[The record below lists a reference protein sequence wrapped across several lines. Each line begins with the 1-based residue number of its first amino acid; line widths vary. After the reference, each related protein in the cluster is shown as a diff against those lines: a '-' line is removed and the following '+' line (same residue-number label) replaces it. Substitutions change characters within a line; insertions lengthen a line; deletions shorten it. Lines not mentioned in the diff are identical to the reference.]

1 MAWPSV
7 QRDFQPTRE
16 NAMTTGSLLFL
27 IISSCLFLMV
37 QAGSAEELPPTLTP
51 LPPPEPR
58 IHGPGVIGA
67 RRRAPF
73 LYTIPA
79 TGERPIEFGVDRLP
93 PGLELDAATG
103 RITGRASVDG
113 KELIV
118 NGNDGKSAFPI
129 VDSEGGLA
137 YDVVLHARSATG
149 STTKKLRITI
159 GEAIAR
165 TPPMGWNSW
174 NCWAGAVDQEK
185 VLRSARA
192 MVSSGLIN
200 HGWTYVNIDDT
211 WQGQRGGPYDG
222 LQANEKFPNMQQL
235 CDDIH
240 GMGLKAGIY
249 STPWITSY
257 AKFAGGSSDD
267 PKGTWTKGL
276 ADQKFQRFGKYSF
289 AVNDVKQWAAWG
301 FDYLKYDWSPIDVP
315 HVEEM
320 SKALRYSG
328 RDIVFSLSNSAS
340 FEHAADWAR
349 LANCW
354 RTTGDIW
361 DRWEA
366 SPADWQYGV
375 SEIGFNQDRWAPFG
389 GPGHWNDPDMLV
401 VGHVGWGPS
410 LHLTK
415 LSPDEQ
421 YSHISLW
428 CLFSAPLLIGCD
440 MERLDPFTLGLLSN
454 DEVLALDQDSWG
466 LPAVRAGTLGAID
479 VFMKTLEDGAKALGF
494 FNRARQTETATYNKL
509 GRIGLPGKYHVRD
522 LWRQKDLEDTVG
534 SLKLT
539 VPGHGVVLLKLTRV
553 P

>member
-1 MAWPSV
+1 M
-7 QRDFQPTRE
+7 RRRLEPTRE
-16 NAMTTGSLLFL
+16 IAMRFSSLLVL
-27 IISSCLFLMV
+27 IISSYLFVKV
-37 QAGSAEELPPTLTP
+37 QAGSAQELPPSLTP
-51 LPPPEPR
+51 PTPSEPR

-67 RRRAPF
+67 RPNVPF

-93 PGLELDAATG
+93 PGLELDSASG
-103 RITGRASVDG
+103 RITGRTAVD
-113 KELIV
+113 
-118 NGNDGKSAFPI
+118 P
-129 VDSEGGLA
+129 EGGLA
-137 YDVVLHARSATG
+137 YDVVLHARNAKG
-149 STTKKLRITI
+149 STTKKLLITI
-159 GEAIAR
+159 GETIAR

-174 NCWAGAVDQEK
+174 NCWAGVVDQEK
-185 VLRSARA
+185 ILRSARA

-222 LQANEKFPNMQQL
+222 LQANEKFPDMKKL
-235 CDDIH
+235 CDEIH
-240 GMGLKAGIY
+240 DMGLKAGIY

-267 PKGTWTKGL
+267 PKGTWTKEL
-276 ADQKFQRFGKYSF
+276 AVQKFQRFGKYSF
-289 AVNDVKQWAAWG
+289 AENDVKQWAAWG
-301 FDYLKYDWSPIDVP
+301 FDYLKYDWSPIDVA
-315 HVEEM
+315 HAEEM
-320 SKALRYSG
+320 SKALRSCG
-328 RDIVFSLSNSAS
+328 RDMVFSLSNSAS
-340 FEHAADWAR
+340 FAHAADWAR

-361 DRWEA
+361 DRWEQ

-375 SEIGFNQDRWAPFG
+375 SEIGFNQDRWAPFA

-401 VGHVGWGPS
+401 VGHVGWGPA

-454 DEVLALDQDSWG
+454 DEVLALDQDSLG
-466 LPAVRAGTLGAID
+466 LPAVRVGTVGAID
-479 VFMKTLEDGAKALGF
+479 VFMKTLEDGSKALGL
-494 FNRARQTETATYNKL
+494 FNRSRQSETSTYNKL
-509 GRIGLPGKYHVRD
+509 GRIGLAGKHHVRD
-522 LWRQKDLEDTVG
+522 LWRQQDLEDTGG

-539 VPGHGVVLLKLTRV
+539 IPGHGVVLLKLTRM